1 MVGSNRKGC
10 VMYLRKVE
18 GPRSITLP
26 DGSIMTRA
34 DLPPEKDPA
43 KDASS
48 GLERRLLRSNLH
60 KAGVDATEVIEES
73 RKLQQDC
80 DDIEGFYGLW

>member
-1 MVGSNRKGC
+1 MKNETYGDLVGEDAQVWSA
-10 VMYLRKVE
+10 E
-18 GPRSITLP
+18 
-26 DGSIMTRA
+26 
-34 DLPPEKDPA
+34 
-43 KDASS
+43 DASS